1 MLVSIVRIG
10 IFLKLGKPQDIWH
23 SEPNLLEHRDGA
35 VRTHKTVTVPGK
47 SG

>member
-1 MLVSIVRIG
+1 MFVSIVRSG
-10 IFLKLGKPQDIWH
+10 VFLQLGKPQDIWH
-23 SEPNLLEHRDGA
+23 SEPNLLGHRDGA